1 MDSERLVAELRKA
14 DLFQAMGPADLSA
27 VAALAEERV
36 SPPGQHFFFEGDI
49 ATEFFLVCSGKVRVY
64 VPGHGDELEV
74 GIVSA
79 GELFGEGGML
89 DGGPR
94 VASAVALEPSTVLA
108 IPRPGWLDILQQRNE
123 LCEQMLIAVG
133 ASFRRYAAHAI
144 DLLFL
149 DVAIPDFPPDDGH
162 SLA

>member
-1 MDSERLVAELRKA
+1 MDSEQLVAELRSA
-14 DLFQAMGPADLSA
+14 DLFQAMDQADLSA
-27 VAALAEERV
+27 VAALAEERS

-74 GIVSA
+74 GIVSS

-108 IPRPGWLDILQQRNE
+108 IPRPGWLGLLQQRNE
-123 LCEQMLIAVG
+123 LCEQMLIAVA

-149 DVAIPDFPPDDGH
+149 DVAIPDFPPDEEQPQT
-162 SLA
+162 

>member
-1 MDSERLVAELRKA
+1 MDSEQLVAELRRA
-14 DLFQAMGPADLSA
+14 ALFQAMEQADLSA
-27 VAALAEERV
+27 VAAIAEERT

-49 ATEFFLVCSGKVRVY
+49 ATEFFLVCNGKVRVY
-64 VPGHGDELEV
+64 VPGHGGELEV

-108 IPRPGWLDILQQRNE
+108 IPRPGWLDLLQRRNG
-123 LCEQMLIAVG
+123 LCEQMLMAVA

-149 DVAIPDFPPDDGH
+149 DVEIPDFPPDEGQPQT
-162 SLA
+162 

>member
-1 MDSERLVAELRKA
+1 MDSEQLVAELRRA
-14 DLFQAMGPADLSA
+14 DLFQAMDQADLSA
-27 VAALAEERV
+27 VAAIAEERF

-74 GIVSA
+74 GMVGG

-94 VASAVALEPSTVLA
+94 VASAVAIEPSTVLA
-108 IPRPGWLDILQQRNE
+108 IPRPGWLDIVQHRNDV
-123 LCEQMLIAVG
+123 CDQMLIALG
-133 ASFRRYAAHAI
+133 ASFRRYAGHAI

-149 DVAIPDFPPDDGH
+149 DVDIPDFPPDDGH
-162 SLA
+162 SMA